1 MTRRKSIPKWK
12 KETPSSLEISQTR
25 VISRPLFVKNSSL
38 VLERLGHANRP
49 ATVRCSMEKFVIEPV
64 PSGGVARYTDDDDG
78 GSNGFPPFQLSLVLH
93 SLMKNSLVDSATGS
107 RLSMPR
113 SFT

>member
-1 MTRRKSIPKWK
+1 MEKRDSILSRDFPN
-12 KETPSSLEISQTR
+12 SSYFAAIVR
-25 VISRPLFVKNSSL
+25 GGVKNFSL

-49 ATVRCSMEKFVIEPV
+49 AIVRSIEKFVIEPV
-64 PSGGVARYTDDDDG
+64 PSGGVARYADDDDG
-78 GSNGFPPFQLSLVLH
+78 GGNGLPPFQLSLVLH

>member
-1 MTRRKSIPKWK
+1 MEKRDSILSRDFPN
-12 KETPSSLEISQTR
+12 SSYFAAIVR
-25 VISRPLFVKNSSL
+25 GGVKNSSL

-49 ATVRCSMEKFVIEPV
+49 VTVRCSMEKFVIEPV